1 MRSSTNPSNRITRLI
16 ALTGCIACVVGLT
29 ATTAMAAPPPSDQA
43 FPGSVPGWATAAND
57 QGTAAATSVE
67 GEIFLNLR
75 NADAAK
81 AAATDVSTPGSSS
94 YKQPLSPQQW
104 IQRFSPTQADVD
116 AVIAHLKAKGM
127 TITAVPASRQFV
139 VFRGPADQ
147 MGAAFG
153 TQLHTYS
160 HSGVALL
167 APSTPPSLPAAVASK
182 VQGISIDQ
190 SRLMTRPGLVKQDEP
205 SPNRSAAAAPVLQ
218 TPCSSY
224 WNQNTVTVPPAYA
237 DNTIYGTYICGYQPD
252 QLQTAYGVSDYAK
265 AGINGRGQTVAII
278 DAYAS
283 PTIVEDVNT
292 FSTAAGLPVLDAS
305 TYQQIVPAPA
315 EFTDQAIC
323 QGPSGWQGEQ
333 TLDVEAVHGLAPGAK
348 VLYVG
353 GTNCNAGLDS
363 AMATI
368 LDGGLANI
376 VSNSYGNVGEDV
388 STDVLAGEVNEHI
401 QAAAEGIGLYFSSG
415 DNGDEQASLGYKSP
429 DFPASSP
436 WVTAVGGTSLAVGKN
451 GNYLFEA
458 GWGSSLQGIVKDSTG
473 KLSYAGPLPGNFRFG
488 AGGGASAIFD
498 QPAYQRGTVPST
510 LANGHRVSPDV
521 AAVADP
527 YTGYQTGLRPIIDDT
542 TLATG
547 PYENVTVGGTSLASP
562 VTAAQMAIAQ
572 QLTDS
577 TVGFANPTVYLLAR
591 YASFLFHDV
600 QPQTPRQALAFTR
613 PSTGLSYL
621 ISTDTDTSL
630 TTAKGYDDVTGVGS
644 MSLNLATLLARQG
657 H

>member
-1 MRSSTNPSNRITRLI
+1 M
-16 ALTGCIACVVGLT
+16 VGLT
-29 ATTAMAAPPPSDQA
+29 ATAAMAAPTPSNQA

-57 QGTAAATSVE
+57 LGTAADTSVE
-67 GEIFLNLR
+67 GEVFLSLR
-75 NADAAK
+75 NVDAAI
-81 AAATDVSTPGSSS
+81 ATATAVSTPGSGS

-116 AVIAHLKAKGM
+116 AVVAHLKAKGM
-127 TITAVPASRQFV
+127 TITDVPASRQFV
-139 VFRGPADQ
+139 VFRGPAGR
-147 MGAAFG
+147 MGSAFG
-153 TQLHTYS
+153 TELHLYS
-160 HSGVALL
+160 HGGASLL
-167 APSTPPSLPAAVASK
+167 APAAPPSLPAALAAK

-190 SRLMTRPGLVKQDEP
+190 SRLLTRPDLVKQDEP
-205 SPNRSAAAAPVLQ
+205 SANRFAAAAPVLA
-218 TPCSSY
+218 TPCSNY
-224 WNQNTVTVPPAYA
+224 WDQNTVTVPPAYA
-237 DNTIYGTYICGYQPD
+237 GNTRYGTYICGYKPA
-252 QLQTAYGVSDYAK
+252 QLQSAYGVADYAK
-265 AGINGRGQTVAII
+265 AGIDGRGQTVAII

-292 FSTAAGLPVLDAS
+292 FSSAAGLPVLDGS
-305 TYQQIVPAPA
+305 TYEQIVPAPS

-323 QGPSGWQGEQ
+323 QEPSGWQTEQ

-353 GTNCNAGLDS
+353 GTNCNAGLDV

-388 STDVLAGEVNEHI
+388 SADVLAGEVNEHI

-415 DNGDEQASLGYKSP
+415 DNGDERAKLGYTSP

-436 WVTAVGGTSLAVGKN
+436 WVTAVGGTSLAVGQN

-458 GWGSSLQGIVKDSTG
+458 GWGSSLQGIVKDSAG
-473 KLSYAGPLPGNFRFG
+473 NLSYAGPLPGTFRFG
-488 AGGGASAIFD
+488 AGGGRSAVFD
-498 QPAYQRGTVPST
+498 QPAYQRGAVPDA

-527 YTGYQTGLRPIIDDT
+527 YTGYQTGFRPIIDDT

-572 QLTDS
+572 QLTHS

-591 YASFLFHDV
+591 YASFLFRDV

-630 TTAKGYDDVTGVGS
+630 TTAAGYDDVTGVGS
-644 MSLNLATLLARQG
+644 VSLNLATLLARQG
-657 H
+657 G